1 MKSLELEG
9 YYNYF
14 KIKLRKKTYGSR
26 TKRGLYEQQKPDHEY
41 MGYFFMIIVCFWMFV
56 SFQVGCV

>member
-1 MKSLELEG
+1 MAVEQ
-9 YYNYF
+9 
-14 KIKLRKKTYGSR
+14 
-26 TKRGLYEQQKPDHEY
+26 RGVYEQQKPDHEY